1 MNSPDAQHTPLS
13 TPGLGT
19 LLVRGLILGLLV
31 GFLVNLAFSYTMPLL
46 DKTQFL
52 LIVQPISNLQD
63 VFDTIR
69 RAAEFLVAGMI
80 LSIFPAFLI
89 IPAGILAGG
98 LNGALFHWIGF
109 HPVFRNLSG
118 AIIGLGTG
126 LFLAWPYVDIL
137 ISPPNY
143 SKEDTVMLL
152 AALILGTLGGVLHSQ
167 MLVRWR

>member
-1 MNSPDAQHTPLS
+1 MNSPDAQHTTLS

-52 LIVQPISNLQD
+52 LIFQHISNLQD

-89 IPAGILAGG
+89 MPAGILAGG
-98 LNGALFHWIGF
+98 LNGALFRWTGF
-109 HPVFRNLSG
+109 RPIARNASG

-126 LFLAWPYVDIL
+126 LFLASSYLDL
-137 ISPPNY
+137 LASPQSY
-143 SKEDTVMLL
+143 RQEDRVMLL
-152 AALILGTLGGVLHSQ
+152 AALILGTLGGILHSQ
-167 MLVRWR
+167 MLARWQ